1 MLRLQQKSKTKRQT
15 DRQKDRQNEKE
26 RNIFYERL
34 GKGK

>member
-15 DRQKDRQNEKE
+15 DRQTDRQNEKE